1 MPMMELASI
10 PREYPQFGRHLRS
23 LLRPASEVLGQQS
36 ATKPRCGC
44 SEGRSTKRCYRENSS
59 CSCGGEMASCT
70 CSRAPRDTPPSTQWE
85 ELHSSATRSRLT
97 SPHSVRALAK
107 RSRPQSLHNSHPY
120 EPQKTCRELCPRQA
134 AEVAQYC
141 ETPGHIDLLKCA
153 DASDRLERCCRRVC
167 HQPGRRRK
175 SKDQG
180 SCNYGDSNICC
191 TFLDALALIRHAELS
206 LCKCCWKLNC
216 VCCETGDT
224 DDTPGIDCVRACL
237 YCRTGGTAWGREG
250 DTRVHEDCL
259 RSCKDEGAW
268 GPEDESAF
276 LRAVEKCTKCN
287 SRRCQI
293 QMNLA
298 VVFRDTSLADLAD
311 CDFSPVTGGAGDP
324 ADSAPGCDK

>member
-1 MPMMELASI
+1 
-10 PREYPQFGRHLRS
+10 
-23 LLRPASEVLGQQS
+23 
-36 ATKPRCGC
+36 
-44 SEGRSTKRCYRENSS
+44 
-59 CSCGGEMASCT
+59 MASRKCAHAT
-70 CSRAPRDTPPSTQWE
+70 GDTRPSPWGQA
-85 ELHSSATRSRLT
+85 LHASMTHDGLT
-97 SPHSVRALAK
+97 SPISVRAHTKQGQA
-107 RSRPQSLHNSHPY
+107 RGLHNGHPH

-134 AEVAQYC
+134 AEVVRYC
-141 ETPGHIDLLKCA
+141 ETPGHIDVLECA
-153 DASDRLERCCRRVC
+153 EASERLELCCRRVC

-175 SKDQG
+175 SKDHG

-191 TFLDALALIRHAELS
+191 TFIDALALIRNAELS

-298 VVFRDTSLADLAD
+298 VVFRDTSIAGLAD
-311 CDFSPVTGGAGDP
+311 CQFSPVTGGAGDP
-324 ADSAPGCDK
+324 SDSAPGCNK